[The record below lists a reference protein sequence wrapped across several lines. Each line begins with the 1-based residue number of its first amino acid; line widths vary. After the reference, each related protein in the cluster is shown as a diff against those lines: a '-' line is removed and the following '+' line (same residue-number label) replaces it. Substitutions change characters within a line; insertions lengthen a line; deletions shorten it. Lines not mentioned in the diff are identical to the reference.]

1 MDQLEKKFQGIRAH
15 VQVAEPAPKVP
26 AAGLAGLHT
35 AQTACQVSLRSL
47 QKCENLVATLEE
59 RCSTKLSE
67 VSELVSELREAHS
80 GLLEARSVYDSAAR
94 TAQIEVQKNKSSV
107 NEAAETSHITQM
119 FSALS
124 ASQLKSLAE
133 SLNAA
138 VDKASKPAPEPT
150 AEPAVSVVASD
161 GGIDDDLLQDD
172 ADPGTV
178 TPSGKV
184 EPDSAVSFWNSHCAN
199 LVDGA
204 GAVAGG
210 PAPITPRAAA
220 KLTDPKSLTGSPDGA
235 AGVGS
240 AHRPQSRSPRRSSHK
255 DSASGA
261 NAQSEGRSSPTDL
274 RSRTS
279 SPGSSKSTKTKKS
292 VKDEGPAVK
301 FAKIATDLQQQVFL
315 ASSQAA
321 AVPSPASASD

>member
-1 MDQLEKKFQGIRAH
+1 MDQLEKKFPGIRAH
-15 VQVAEPAPKVP
+15 VQVAEPAPQAP
-26 AAGLAGLHT
+26 AAGLHS

-124 ASQLKSLAE
+124 ADQLKQIAA

-138 VDKASKPAPEPT
+138 VDKASTPAP
-150 AEPAVSVVASD
+150 EPAVSVVASD
-161 GGIDDDLLQDD
+161 GIDEDLLQDD

-178 TPSGKV
+178 TPTEKV
-184 EPDSAVSFWNSHCAN
+184 DSSANFWNSHCASIG
-199 LVDGA
+199 DGS
-204 GAVAGG
+204 GAVAGV

-220 KLTDPKSLTGSPDGA
+220 RLTDPKSLTGSPDGA
-235 AGVGS
+235 AGVGNS
-240 AHRPQSRSPRRSSHK
+240 VG
-255 DSASGA
+255 GA
-261 NAQSEGRSSPTDL
+261 GW
-274 RSRTS
+274 
-279 SPGSSKSTKTKKS
+279 
-292 VKDEGPAVK
+292 
-301 FAKIATDLQQQVFL
+301 
-315 ASSQAA
+315 
-321 AVPSPASASD
+321 